1 MNVIITAATIGEW
14 MPAFSNINT
23 LYTEKS
29 RRIKLQFH
37 QSGVGLTASVFSL
50 TKLLLEEKPS
60 LIIQVGLAGCFDEK
74 FSPGKLFLVEND
86 LIADQGVM
94 EEGKWKD
101 VFDLKLEKG
110 NYPPYVKRSLPNP
123 WIKEFNF
130 TKLPLKNS
138 VTVNQV
144 STDVETI
151 KLLKRKYDPYLETM
165 EGAALHY
172 VARQTNTPFLQVR
185 AVSNFIGERDK
196 TKWDFQNSIKNLNDF
211 IIKYVD
217 KLYKIR

>member
-50 TKLLLEEKPS
+50 TKLVLEEKPS
-60 LIIQVGLAGCFDEK
+60 LVIQVGLAGCFDENYK
-74 FSPGKLFLVEND
+74 PGKLFLVEND
-86 LIADQGVM
+86 SVADQGVM

-110 NYPPYVKRSLPNP
+110 NYPPYQKRGLPNP
-123 WIKEFNF
+123 WIKEFNL
-130 TKLPLKNS
+130 TKLPLANS
-138 VTVNQV
+138 ITVNQV
-144 STDVETI
+144 STDPAVIQTW
-151 KLLKRKYDPYLETM
+151 KKKYDAYLESM

-172 VARQTNTPFLQVR
+172 VCRQTNTPFLQVR

-196 TKWDFQNSIKNLNDF
+196 TKWDFQNSIQNINDF
-211 IIKYVD
+211 ILKYVD
-217 KLYKIR
+217 KIYKLR